1 MGRSPCC
8 DKASVKRGPWS
19 EEEDARLRS
28 YMERHGGAAAGGW
41 MALPREAGLRR
52 CGKSCRL
59 RWLNYLRPG
68 VRHGG
73 FSPEEDRL
81 ICALYAAVGSRWSLI
96 AAHLPGRTDNGV
108 KNYWNT
114 RLKKKIMALL
124 AAGKPPHS
132 AGGRKVNN
140 VSSAAHAHSVASPP
154 LAPWATGLLPH
165 AGCGGGGGVDHQM
178 RVEIGAGR
186 DDMIATS
193 TKAAGVV
200 ASQPGDGSYSSEP
213 SVAATE
219 LDEIFR
225 PMGTTAGGQ
234 LSDLSESISTEIETS
249 WYQYCQHDGES
260 MLQPQHLGSMPYL
273 YW

>member
-28 YMERHGGAAAGGW
+28 YMERHGGAAAAGW

-114 RLKKKIMALL
+114 RLKKKLMALF
-124 AAGKPPHS
+124 AAGKPPRG
-132 AGGRKVNN
+132 AGGRNVNN
-140 VSSAAHAHSVASPP
+140 VSAAHAHSVASPP
-154 LAPWATGLLPH
+154 LAPWATGTGVLPH
-165 AGCGGGGGVDHQM
+165 TGCGGGGGGGFDHQM
-178 RVEIGAGR
+178 RVVGGR
-186 DDMIATS
+186 DDMIGAS
-193 TKAAGVV
+193 TKGAIVG
-200 ASQPGDGSYSSEP
+200 SQQADASYSS
-213 SVAATE
+213 AATE
-219 LDEIFR
+219 LDEIFGSMR
-225 PMGTTAGGQ
+225 TTGGE
-234 LSDLSESISTEIETS
+234 LSDLCESISTEIETS
-249 WYQYCQHDGES
+249 WYPNCEHAGES
-260 MLQPQHLGSMPYL
+260 VLQPQHLGSMPYL

>member
-8 DKASVKRGPWS
+8 DKAAVKRGPWS

-73 FSPEEDRL
+73 FSPEEDRI
-81 ICALYAAVGSRWSLI
+81 ICALHAAVGSRWSLI

-114 RLKKKIMALL
+114 RLKKKLFLL
-124 AAGKPPHS
+124 
-132 AGGRKVNN
+132 AGGRNVIN
-140 VSSAAHAHSVASPP
+140 VSSAAPSIASPP
-154 LAPWATGLLPH
+154 LAPWTTGLPYTT
-165 AGCGGGGGVDHQM
+165 GCSGGGVDQM
-178 RVEIGAGR
+178 CAVVGAGGGR
-186 DDMIATS
+186 DDMIVS
-193 TKAAGVV
+193 TKAAVV
-200 ASQPGDGSYSSEP
+200 VSQPADGSYYSSEP
-213 SVAATE
+213 SAAATE
-219 LDEIFR
+219 LDAIFR
-225 PMGTTAGGQ
+225 SMGNTGGGEH
-234 LSDLSESISTEIETS
+234 SDLSQSSAEIETS
-249 WYQYCQHDGES
+249 WYHCQHGES
-260 MLQPQHLGSMPYL
+260 VLQQHLGSMPYL

>member
-8 DKASVKRGPWS
+8 DKSAVKRGPWS
-19 EEEDARLRS
+19 AEEDARLRS
-28 YMERHGGAAAGGW
+28 YMERHGGAVVGSW

-81 ICALYAAVGSRWSLI
+81 ICALHAAVGSRWSLI

-114 RLKKKIMALL
+114 RLKKKLTMTLL
-124 AAGKPPHS
+124 AAGKPHS
-132 AGGRKVNN
+132 AVGGRN
-140 VSSAAHAHSVASPP
+140 VMNASSAAHSVAYPP
-154 LAPWATGLLPH
+154 LAPWTTT
-165 AGCGGGGGVDHQM
+165 GGVDQM
-178 RVEIGAGR
+178 SLVGAGGGR
-186 DDMIATS
+186 DDMI
-193 TKAAGVV
+193 VV
-200 ASQPGDGSYSSEP
+200 SQQSADASYLSEP
-213 SVAATE
+213 AAATE

-225 PMGTTAGGQ
+225 SMSTATGVIEH
-234 LSDLSESISTEIETS
+234 SDQSSQSSTEIETS
-249 WYQYCQHDGES
+249 WYRYCQHAGES
-260 MLQPQHLGSMPYL
+260 VLQQQHQGMPYF

>member
-19 EEEDARLRS
+19 AEEDARLRS
-28 YMERHGGAAAGGW
+28 YMERHGGAAVGGW

-81 ICALYAAVGSRWSLI
+81 ICALHAAVGSRWSLI

-114 RLKKKIMALL
+114 RLKKKLHLQLRQQLL
-124 AAGKPPHS
+124 EWRQEAAS
-132 AGGRKVNN
+132 SV
-140 VSSAAHAHSVASPP
+140 VSLSPP
-154 LAPWATGLLPH
+154 LAPWTTTGAVDQMSLVG
-165 AGCGGGGGVDHQM
+165 AGG
-178 RVEIGAGR
+178 GR
-186 DDMIATS
+186 DDMI
-193 TKAAGVV
+193 VV
-200 ASQPGDGSYSSEP
+200 SQLSEDASYSSEP
-213 SVAATE
+213 AAATE

-225 PMGTTAGGQ
+225 SMGTTTGVVKH
-234 LSDLSESISTEIETS
+234 SDQSQSSTEIETS
-249 WYQYCQHDGES
+249 RYQYQHCQRADGETV
-260 MLQPQHLGSMPYL
+260 LQQQHQGMPYL